1 MEVLTCASYAVAWN
15 IAPDCLRRM
24 GDERRQ
30 ISDVPL
36 SVEAKPAYTYLD
48 PNNYLHLRSQ
58 LLLSSSLLAHAVVQ
72 RLWP

>member
-1 MEVLTCASYAVAWN
+1 MEVRTCASYAIAWD
-15 IAPDCLRRM
+15 ITPDCLRHM

-30 ISDVPL
+30 IPDVSL

-48 PNNYLHLRSQ
+48 PNYYLHLRSQ
-58 LLLSSSLLAHAVVQ
+58 LLLSSSLLAYAVVQ

>member
-1 MEVLTCASYAVAWN
+1 MEVRTCASYAVTWN
-15 IAPDCLRRM
+15 IAPDCLRHM

-48 PNNYLHLRSQ
+48 PNYYFHLRGQ
-58 LLLSSSLLAHAVVQ
+58 LLLSSSLLAYAVVQ

>member
-1 MEVLTCASYAVAWN
+1 MEVRTCASYAVTWN
-15 IAPDCLRRM
+15 IAPDRLRHM

-48 PNNYLHLRSQ
+48 PNYYLHLRGQ
-58 LLLSSSLLAHAVVQ
+58 LLLSSSLLAYAVVQ